1 MGAVEIIGIAASL
14 SLLAGWRLYAAVLA
28 AGLAVRFGPFGLPG
42 ELAGLAVLGNWWV
55 LAVAALGTIAEF
67 FADKVAWL
75 DSIWDAI
82 HTLVRPVGGA
92 LLAMAVVSPVS
103 GALAV
108 VTLLLGGGAA
118 LAAHT
123 AKAGTRA
130 VINTSP
136 EPVSNIVTS
145 VAEDGLTAGG
155 LWLVFAH
162 PQWAAALAA
171 VMLLLTGLLLWW
183 AVRIIGPVW
192 RKWQAWGN
200 PGGDRPGDWPG
211 DNAGR

>member
-1 MGAVEIIGIAASL
+1 MNAVEIIGIAASL

-42 ELAGLAVLGNWWV
+42 ELAGLAVLGSPWV
-55 LAVAALGTIAEF
+55 LGVAGIGAIAEF
-67 FADKVAWL
+67 FADKVPWL
-75 DSIWDAI
+75 DSVWDVV

-92 LLAMAVVSPVS
+92 LLALAVVTPDN

-118 LAAHT
+118 LAAHS

-162 PQWAAALAA
+162 PEVAIVVAA
-171 VMLLLTGLLLWW
+171 VMAVGVGLLLWW
-183 AVRIIGPVW
+183 ASCLLGPLWRRWRGVW
-192 RKWQAWGN
+192 GEK
-200 PGGDRPGDWPG
+200 
-211 DNAGR
+211 

>member
-1 MGAVEIIGIAASL
+1 MVAHMDAVEIIGIAASL

-55 LAVAALGTIAEF
+55 LGVALLGTIAELLV
-67 FADKVAWL
+67 DKVAWL
-75 DSIWDAI
+75 DSAWDAV

-92 LLAMAVVSPVS
+92 LLALAVVTPDN

-118 LAAHT
+118 LASHA

-130 VINTSP
+130 VVNASP

-145 VAEDGLTAGG
+145 VAEDGLTAAG
-155 LWLVFAH
+155 LWLVFAL

-171 VMLLLTGLLLWW
+171 VLAVVVGLLLWW
-183 AVRIIGPVW
+183 ASRLLGPLW
-192 RKWQAWGN
+192 RKWRGMW
-200 PGGDRPGDWPG
+200 RET
-211 DNAGR
+211 